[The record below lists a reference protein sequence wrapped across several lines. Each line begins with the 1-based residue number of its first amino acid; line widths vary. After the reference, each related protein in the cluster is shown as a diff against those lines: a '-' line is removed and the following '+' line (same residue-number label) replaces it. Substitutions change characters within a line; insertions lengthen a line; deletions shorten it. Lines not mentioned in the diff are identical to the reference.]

1 MTAVQILRIGILF
14 SLLYVLIG
22 AFGAHALE
30 DQIADKID
38 IFNTAKEYHIIHS
51 IALVLTGILSRIY
64 NRDLSKAAYSFVF
77 GLLFFSGSLYL
88 MSILKLSLG
97 ILTPLGGLGFIIG
110 WALLIYHSYNFKNQD
125 F

>member
-38 IFNTAKEYHIIHS
+38 IFNTAKEYHIIHA
-51 IALVLTGILSRIY
+51 IGLVLTGILSRIY

-110 WALLIYHSYNFKNQD
+110 WAFLIYYSYNFKN
-125 F
+125 

>member
-30 DQIADKID
+30 DQIADKRD

-51 IALVLTGILSRIY
+51 IALVLTGLLSRMY
-64 NRDLSKAAYSFVF
+64 HKDLSKAAYSFVF

-97 ILTPLGGLGFIIG
+97 ILTPLGGVGFIIG
-110 WALLIYHSYNFKNQD
+110 WALLIYHSLNFKS
-125 F
+125 